1 MITLFHRPS
10 VPASLR
16 VLTKLKQI
24 SANASET
31 ATEDQATDH
40 TSQNKLQRTDFEL
53 NVTEEPPTGDQVRTI
68 LEYIGERR
76 ASQLVDG
83 ARDAQDAMRKLKE
96 DERRFKVPVVSLS
109 ISGALEVYLEAKISS
124 RQWIGTMEGLVI
136 MDPFTFVS
144 ACSPN
149 LVIGDDES
157 ELMKMIAQSSKETD
171 SV

>member
-10 VPASLR
+10 TPASLR
-16 VLTKLKQI
+16 VLAKVKQI
-24 SANASET
+24 SAHASET

-53 NVTEEPPTGDQVRTI
+53 NVTEEPPTSDQLRSI
-68 LEYIGERR
+68 LEYVGGLR

-96 DERRFKVPVVSLS
+96 DGRKFKAPVVSLL
-109 ISGALEVYLEAKISS
+109 ISRALEVCLEADVSS
-124 RQWIGTMEGLVI
+124 RQWIGTTEGLVI
-136 MDPFTFVS
+136 MNSFTSVVE
-144 ACSPN
+144 CSPN

-157 ELMKMIAQSSKETD
+157 ELMKMIAQLPKEND
-171 SV
+171 SM